1 MATINDISRL
11 SGVSKSTV
19 SRYLNKGSVSKKTAE
34 KIIIELRDKLSE
46 GSEGSSLK
54 EELDALEAL
63 KSLGYSQNE
72 AREALKK
79 VSTEGNTNTRIR
91 EALKILGGK

>member
-1 MATINDISRL
+1 MGTGDAAL
-11 SGVSKSTV
+11 Q
-19 SRYLNKGSVSKKTAE
+19 
-34 KIIIELRDKLSE
+34 
-46 GSEGSSLK
+46 

-63 KSLGYSQNE
+63 KSLGYSQAE

-79 VSTEGNTNTRIR
+79 VAPGTDTNSKIR

>member
-1 MATINDISRL
+1 VSKEL
-11 SGVSKSTV
+11 SGT
-19 SRYLNKGSVSKKTAE
+19 
-34 KIIIELRDKLSE
+34 
-46 GSEGSSLK
+46 SLQG
-54 EELDALEAL
+54 ELDALEAL

-79 VSTEGNTNTRIR
+79 VDPDLDTNKKIK